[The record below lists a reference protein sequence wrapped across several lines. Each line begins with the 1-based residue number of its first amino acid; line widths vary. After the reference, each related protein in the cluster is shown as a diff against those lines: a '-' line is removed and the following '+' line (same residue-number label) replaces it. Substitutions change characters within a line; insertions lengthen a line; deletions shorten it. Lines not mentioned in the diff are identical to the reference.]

1 MKIGY
6 QKDLTWTVVKAKKK
20 KRSRNEK
27 NHTSFWN
34 EEEKNEE
41 NDMDFEVVFKKQKD
55 VQKNSSKDKKKK
67 HCLVEK
73 FSDNFSDSEIEVVL
87 CPDENCNPQHRSNVL
102 NNNLLMQNDCDT
114 CQPMQLSFEGF
125 KELLNEDFFL
135 EDSDI
140 EVLDKTSNVQS
151 TSNRKF
157 KELDIAEGK
166 KINNES
172 LEIIFDENWHA
183 GLFEGNENLT
193 EKEKINIGE
202 NNENKVCLR
211 YCVSECFCEQ
221 LFEPYEKNFSPTKY
235 ASSNLAQD
243 KSLVDSD
250 DEEYGIKTL
259 FEKASYDFEEH
270 IDNTKDVMTMKT
282 STLAIFFCISIIVA
296 VHAGNGF
303 GFAKEKSP
311 TLETTTT
318 PPGPAPEPSVNEKKD
333 LFHDSNFENINFK
346 LLRASSETKS
356 ALKTLLTSLRLL
368 QEKHRQLQ
376 EIHDETMKNFNIQK
390 QMTWYWR
397 RKVTLIDHNENDDEK
412 FKSQERKNNRFLIAQ
427 FEDVIQKLNISLEE
441 AKLEAKMWKKKF
453 FSSKLQNIPNS
464 ILNKNFE
471 SNTYFSKCFFHFSNA
486 LNDARLLN
494 LSKPMDTPLSVF
506 KKDSKTA
513 WRNIK
518 NNWKSRKSEN
528 ENFEFD
534 EKTSLLN
541 KKKKNHCIKKKRN
554 YYIELADAQKNNNKK
569 VNDKKINS
577 ESKRKSTE
585 TANLNEKI
593 PSMTNETKTV
603 IIDCGDRQIKV
614 VTEDQFPEQPAK
626 VKSTYCKING
636 IAITVLEGKVQIVS
650 AVDNKSLNKTVST
663 VDNKLKK
670 PFSEINNETLIL
682 EKLDTKISQK
692 HSNRN
697 KKDEIQENKGVK
709 DNTKFHLQT
718 NSSEVQSILLNIN
731 QKISI
736 IQVEQRNSSQR
747 INKEIKYCEEKIEK
761 MTASFLGDKEY
772 FAIENEK
779 LTRRLE
785 KLESQ
790 LNQVINQTKVEAE
803 KDLKKERTQCKI
815 EYDDRTRRTS
825 EERKSQERINKIA
838 FYKTK
843 LQQAVKEI
851 KYLKKKLQVQVKF
864 FKREALIEIL
874 GKKINTYRRL
884 LQERNY
890 PNDIIKKNFNLQGS
904 TSSFYKIETNDRVPL
919 ALNTESNKKVYY
931 GDNSLNL
938 HSKED
943 IFHILADKLERPPES
958 SYNPPVA
965 LEEKNIFF
973 TPKSS
978 YNPPVALEEKNI
990 FFTPESSY
998 NQNKLYQPE
1007 NHSKFSN
1014 KQRTSNKQ
1022 RESVQNKGKPKK
1034 LVMKTKTRNKNL
1046 VKNSSTLP
1054 SPKPS
1059 LSKTLKN
1066 TPNEKK
1072 VFSDNK
1078 KVKKQNP
1085 HKTANPTDFS
1095 KASENL
1101 KLQTKEDLSL
1111 FTGYTTSMHQTK
1123 TCDIFQKEKTDDDQ
1137 NCCLKKSKGINFS
1150 KVTKPS
1156 SLRVTPPKS
1165 LKVKSFPSLSID
1177 NTLWYFDSIEDKYNN
1192 NRDDEDEP
1200 FYLN

>member
-27 NHTSFWN
+27 NHSSFWS

-55 VQKNSSKDKKKK
+55 VQKNSLKDNIKK

-87 CPDENCNPQHRSNVL
+87 CPDENCNPQHSLNVP
-102 NNNLLMQNDCDT
+102 NHNFLMQNDSDT

-140 EVLDKTSNVQS
+140 EVLVKTSNVQS

-157 KELDIAEGK
+157 KEIDIEEDK

-183 GLFEGNENLT
+183 GLFEGNENLI

-202 NNENKVCLR
+202 INENKVCLR
-211 YCVSECFCEQ
+211 FCVSECSCEQ
-221 LFEPYEKNFSPTKY
+221 LFEPYEKNFIPTKY
-235 ASSNLAQD
+235 ARSNLTQD

-250 DEEYGIKTL
+250 DEEYGIKSL
-259 FEKASYDFEEH
+259 FEKASYDFGEH

-318 PPGPAPEPSVNEKKD
+318 PPGPAPEPTVNEKKD

-346 LLRASSETKS
+346 LLRASSETRS

-376 EIHDETMKNFNIQK
+376 EIHDETIKNFNIQK

-397 RKVTLIDHNENDDEK
+397 RKVTLNDHNENDDK
-412 FKSQERKNNRFLIAQ
+412 KYRSQERKNNRFLIAQ
-427 FEDVIQKLNISLEE
+427 FEEVIQKLNISLEE
-441 AKLEAKMWKKKF
+441 AKLEAKIWKKKF
-453 FSSKLQNIPNS
+453 FSSKLQFIPNS
-464 ILNKNFE
+464 ILNKSFE
-471 SNTYFSKCFFHFSNA
+471 SNIYFSKCFFHFSNA
-486 LNDARLLN
+486 VNDARLLN

-506 KKDSKTA
+506 KKDSKSA

-541 KKKKNHCIKKKRN
+541 KKKKNYCIKKKRN

-569 VNDKKINS
+569 VINKKINS

-585 TANLNEKI
+585 TTNLNKKI

-603 IIDCGDRQIKV
+603 IINCGDRQIKV

-650 AVDNKSLNKTVST
+650 AVDNKINKTVST
-663 VDNKLKK
+663 VENKHLKK
-670 PFSEINNETLIL
+670 PEINNEPINEPNNEPINEPNNEPIIL
-682 EKLDTKISQK
+682 EKLDTNKSQK
-692 HSNRN
+692 HLNRN
-697 KKDEIQENKGVK
+697 KKDEIQENKSVK
-709 DNTKFHLQT
+709 DETKFHLQT
-718 NSSEVQSILLNIN
+718 SSSEVQSFLLDIN

-736 IQVEQRNSSQR
+736 IQAEQRNSSQNV
-747 INKEIKYCEEKIEK
+747 NKEIKYCEEKIEK
-761 MTASFLGDKEY
+761 ITASFLGDKEY

-803 KDLKKERTQCKI
+803 KDLKKERTKCKK
-815 EYDDRTRRTS
+815 EYDDRTHRTS

-851 KYLKKKLQVQVKF
+851 KYLKKKLQIQVKF

-890 PNDIIKKNFNLQGS
+890 PNDITKKNFNLQGS
-904 TSSFYKIETNDRVPL
+904 TSSFNKIETDDRVPL
-919 ALNTESNKKVYY
+919 ALNTESNKKMYY

-938 HSKED
+938 HIKED
-943 IFHILADKLERPPES
+943 IFPHISANKLERPP
-958 SYNPPVA
+958 VA
-965 LEEKNIFF
+965 LKEKNIFF
-973 TPKSS
+973 THK
-978 YNPPVALEEKNI
+978 
-990 FFTPESSY
+990 SSY
-998 NQNKLYQPE
+998 NQNKPYQPE
-1007 NHSKFSN
+1007 INSKFENLELIN

-1022 RESVQNKGKPKK
+1022 RKSVQNKEKSEK
-1034 LVMKTKTRNKNL
+1034 LVTKTKTRNKNL
-1046 VKNSSTLP
+1046 VKNNSILP
-1054 SPKPS
+1054 NPKPS
-1059 LSKTLKN
+1059 LSKKLEN
-1066 TPNEKK
+1066 TPSEKK

-1078 KVKKQNP
+1078 KVKKQNL

-1101 KLQTKEDLSL
+1101 KLQRKEDLSL
-1111 FTGYTTSMHQTK
+1111 FTTSMRQTK
-1123 TCDIFQKEKTDDDQ
+1123 TCDIFQKEKADDDQ
-1137 NCCLKKSKGINFS
+1137 NCYLKKSKRINFS

-1165 LKVKSFPSLSID
+1165 LMVKSFPTLSID
-1177 NTLWYFDSIEDKYNN
+1177 DTLWFFDSIEDKYNN
-1192 NRDDEDEP
+1192 NQDDEDEP